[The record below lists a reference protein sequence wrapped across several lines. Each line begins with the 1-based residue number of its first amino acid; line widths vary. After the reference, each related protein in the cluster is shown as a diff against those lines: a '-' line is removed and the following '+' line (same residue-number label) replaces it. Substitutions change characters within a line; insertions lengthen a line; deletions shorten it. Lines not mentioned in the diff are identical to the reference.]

1 MTVSQAVINWLL
13 TFDSEYG
20 KMTGID
26 TDIIKGTTAS
36 YALVKEPVQN
46 KIEDILGNVTCTDY
60 YQLAARLDSQV
71 NSDRIDNVAFL
82 EALTEWIREKD
93 KAKDYP
99 VIEQGTVTVEKIEV
113 TTPFYLGK
121 TDGDNSIY
129 QLTIAI
135 KYKGE

>member
-1 MTVSQAVINWLL
+1 MT
-13 TFDSEYG
+13 Y
-20 KMTGID
+20 
-26 TDIIKGTTAS
+26 TDH
-36 YALVKEPVQN
+36 
-46 KIEDILGNVTCTDY
+46 
-60 YQLAARLDSQV
+60 YQLAARLDSQT

-99 VIEQGTVTVEKIEV
+99 VIEQGTVEKIEV
-113 TTPFYLGK
+113 TTPFFLGK

>member
-46 KIEDILGNVTCTDY
+46 KIEDILGNVKCTDY

-99 VIEQGTVTVEKIEV
+99 VIEQGTVEKIEV
-113 TTPFYLGK
+113 TTPFFLGK

>member
-1 MTVSQAVINWLL
+1 MTVSQAIIKWLL
-13 TFDSEYG
+13 SFNSEYG
-20 KMTGID
+20 NMSGID
-26 TDIIKGTTAS
+26 TDIIKGTAAS

-46 KIEDILGNVTCTDY
+46 KKKDILGNVTYTDH
-60 YQLAARLDSQV
+60 YQLAARLDSQT

-82 EALTEWIREKD
+82 EALTEWILEKD

-99 VIEQGTVTVEKIEV
+99 VIEGTVEKIEV

-135 KYKGE
+135 KYSKKGD

>member
-99 VIEQGTVTVEKIEV
+99 VIKQGTVEKIEV

-135 KYKGE
+135 KYTGE

>member
-46 KIEDILGNVTCTDY
+46 KKEDILGNVTCTDY

-82 EALTEWIREKD
+82 EALTKWIEDKN
-93 KAKDYP
+93 KAKDFP
-99 VIEQGTVTVEKIEV
+99 VIEQGTVEKIEV

>member
-46 KIEDILGNVTCTDY
+46 KIEDILGNVKCTDY

-93 KAKDYP
+93 KAKDHP
-99 VIEQGTVTVEKIEV
+99 VIEQGTVEKIEV

>member
-46 KIEDILGNVTCTDY
+46 KIEDILGNVKCTDY

-99 VIEQGTVTVEKIEV
+99 VIEQGVEKIEV

-135 KYKGE
+135 KYSKKGD

>member
-99 VIEQGTVTVEKIEV
+99 VIEHGTVTVEKIEV

>member
-82 EALTEWIREKD
+82 EALTEWIREKN

-99 VIEQGTVTVEKIEV
+99 VIKQGTVEKIEV